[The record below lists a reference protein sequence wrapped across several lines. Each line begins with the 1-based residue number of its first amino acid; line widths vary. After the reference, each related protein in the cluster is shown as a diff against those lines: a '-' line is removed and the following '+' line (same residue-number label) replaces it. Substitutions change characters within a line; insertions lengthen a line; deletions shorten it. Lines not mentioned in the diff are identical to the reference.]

1 MNMYRNIDR
10 SKIQFD
16 FIVHKEGIFDNEIKN
31 MGGNVFKLDYINKI
45 GPYSY
50 KKQLEKFFKEHSE
63 YKIIHSHLNQVTG
76 IVLEVAKKCK
86 IPIRIAHSH
95 NTKASG
101 NFITKIYK
109 AHLGKKIKENA
120 TINLACG
127 EAAGKWLYKTEPF
140 IIIKNGINLEKFKF
154 NNLYREE
161 IRTELKIDD
170 DKVIIGHVGRF
181 EAQKNHKF
189 IIDIFNNIVKKN
201 KNYILVLI
209 GTGKLK
215 EEIMVKV
222 KTYGIEENVKF
233 LDVRDDVY
241 KIYSAMDFFL
251 FPSLHEG
258 FPLTLIEAQAS
269 GLKIICSDRISENTN
284 ITKKIK
290 YISLNKNA
298 EYWANY
304 ILNLECTRN
313 ADISEL
319 YAQEYGDKEN
329 AKLLEDVYLSNFNK
343 L

>member
-1 MNMYRNIDR
+1 M
-10 SKIQFD
+10 
-16 FIVHKEGIFDNEIKN
+16 
-31 MGGNVFKLDYINKI
+31 
-45 GPYSY
+45 
-50 KKQLEKFFKEHSE
+50 
-63 YKIIHSHLNQVTG
+63 
-76 IVLEVAKKCK
+76 
-86 IPIRIAHSH
+86 
-95 NTKASG
+95 
-101 NFITKIYK
+101 
-109 AHLGKKIKENA
+109 
-120 TINLACG
+120 
-127 EAAGKWLYKTEPF
+127 
-140 IIIKNGINLEKFKF
+140 
-154 NNLYREE
+154 
-161 IRTELKIDD
+161 
-170 DKVIIGHVGRF
+170 
-181 EAQKNHKF
+181 
-189 IIDIFNNIVKKN
+189 
-201 KNYILVLI
+201 I